1 MARRKRRQQSRLKQF
16 PQRVLR
22 VLAAVNKK
30 GQVLVRE
37 HRRNRNGDSEEVFHF
52 EPSGHHCP
60 PASAR
65 EAIASGLLHPRGD
78 GLFGFDTS
86 QSWGKKRNA

>member
-1 MARRKRRQQSRLKQF
+1 MARRKPKRQRRLKQY
-16 PQRVLR
+16 PERVLR
-22 VLAAVNKK
+22 VLATVNKG
-30 GQVLVRE
+30 GQVLIRE
-37 HRRNRNGDSEEVFHF
+37 HRHDRNGNPEEVFHF
-52 EPSGHHCP
+52 EPSGRHCP

-86 QSWGKKRNA
+86 QSWGKKHHA

>member
-1 MARRKRRQQSRLKQF
+1 MARRKQRKARGLKQF
-16 PQRVLR
+16 PERVVR
-22 VLAAVNKK
+22 VINTVNRK

-37 HRRNRNGDSEEVFHF
+37 HRQDRNGQPVEQFHF
-52 EPSGHHCP
+52 EPSGRHCP

-86 QSWGKKRNA
+86 QSWGKKHHA